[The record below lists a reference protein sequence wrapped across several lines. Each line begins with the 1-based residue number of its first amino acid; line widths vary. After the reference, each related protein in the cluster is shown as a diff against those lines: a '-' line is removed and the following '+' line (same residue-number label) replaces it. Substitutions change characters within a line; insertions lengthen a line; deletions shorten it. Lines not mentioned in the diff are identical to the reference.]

1 VAGPSASA
9 RRHRLAVQRERRE
22 AFKRHLAARAMVC
35 TCQRPRGLTRRNR
48 VPDATGGRR
57 ERSPVHPLRGRA
69 GPAGDRPRARPDRPR
84 DSLGD
89 RGPPQPAHGESFAAQ
104 AKIARSLYRVSAR
117 TVRRRLPRL
126 RDRGL
131 LVEERRHDQRG
142 YRRPS
147 GIRLN
152 VPPRSDLPATGGQED
167 DLPATPGHK
176 DRLPATGTRRRRAYR
191 PNATRLPAT
200 GGRSYRPRVAAQ
212 NKT

>member
-1 VAGPSASA
+1 VCPM
-9 RRHRLAVQRERRE
+9 LRE
-22 AFKRHLAARAMVC
+22 AGVSDRPFIRFDAELVRRAIGLELDPIDLAILLVIED
-35 TCQRPRGLTRRNR
+35 RRNQR
-48 VPDATGGRR
+48 T
-57 ERSPVHPLRGRA
+57 
-69 GPAGDRPRARPDRPR
+69 
-84 DSLGD
+84 
-89 RGPPQPAHGESFAAQ
+89 GESFAAP
-104 AKIARSLYRVSAR
+104 AKIPRSLYRVSAR
-117 TVRRRLPRL
+117 TVRRRIPRL

-131 LVEERRHDQRG
+131 LVVERRHDQRG

-176 DRLPATGTRRRRAYR
+176 DRLPATGARRRRAYR

-212 NKT
+212 NMT